1 MRTNKHSEAHSEW
14 KDLRDKD
21 LSIVLMEDSIS
32 WDSISDEQ
40 KRLLDAEIDEMYQ
53 NIYGEVDAR

>member
-1 MRTNKHSEAHSEW
+1 MRTNKHSEAQSEW

-21 LSIVLMEDSIS
+21 LSIVLMED
-32 WDSISDEQ
+32 
-40 KRLLDAEIDEMYQ
+40 AEIDEMYQ